1 MAIEG
6 AVQEELRDGAAAAVV
21 SDVLVHVGCWW
32 LAVDGP
38 SSAGAERVLAA
49 ARELARKAT
58 GGSVPLAALH
68 LGVMLADRGACEAAR
83 APPEE
88 AARMAREGACTLP
101 AAFQQARACVGRC
114 ARARWLPAHP
124 AVAVAAPAP
133 VAAASRRRTDPRSKR
148 SVRVFLGLCAW
159 LPPRVRTCDYMEA
172 AAAAD
177 RRVGG

>member
-38 SSAGAERVLAA
+38 SSADAERVLAA

-58 GGSVPLAALH
+58 GVSVPLAALH

-101 AAFQQARACVGRC
+101 AASQQARRL
-114 ARARWLPAHP
+114 RWALCTG
-124 AVAVAAPAP
+124 AVAAGSP
-133 VAAASRRRTDPRSKR
+133 
-148 SVRVFLGLCAW
+148 
-159 LPPRVRTCDYMEA
+159 
-172 AAAAD
+172 
-177 RRVGG
+177 GGGGGGAGAGGGGVPQED